1 MVADYTKAKIYRI
14 VSEKTDHLYVGS
26 TTRPLLQ
33 RYREHRNLHKW
44 FVKGKTR
51 ALQSCTSSSIFKF
64 NDARIELIEEYPC
77 ANKLELDKR
86 EAQIIV
92 NHFPNVVNRFLPGR
106 EWQGHR
112 KPRPVCY
119 IKF

>member
-33 RYREHRNLHKW
+33 RYRQHRNLHKR

-51 ALQSCTSSSIFKF
+51 AFPSCTSSSIFKY

-86 EAQIIV
+86 EAQIIAD
-92 NHFPNVVNRFLPGR
+92 HMPHVVNRFLPGR
-106 EWQGHR
+106 QWQRHR
-112 KPRPVCY
+112 KPSPVCY